1 MTLLDAVRA
10 TLRRLHY
17 SPRTEEAYVH
27 WIRQFIRFHAGRHPR
42 QMGAEHLTAFLND
55 LAVTRR
61 TSASTQNQA
70 LCALVFLYKR
80 VLELSVPE
88 LEGLSRARR
97 PEHLPAV
104 LSRREVLALL
114 ERLVPPFRLIGEL
127 LYGSGLRLLE
137 SLSLRVKDV
146 DFDRNQLMVRRGKG
160 QHDRPALLP
169 ARARDALRS
178 QVELVDR
185 GPLGVISPLDR

>member
-10 TLRRLHY
+10 TLRRLHC

-27 WIRQFIRFHAGRHPR
+27 RIRQFIRFHAGRHPR

-55 LAVTRR
+55 LAATRR

-97 PEHLPAV
+97 PEPLPAV

-114 ERLVPPFRLIGEL
+114 ERLVPPLRLVRER

-146 DFDRNQLMVRRGKG
+146 DFDRNQLMVR
-160 QHDRPALLP
+160 
-169 ARARDALRS
+169 
-178 QVELVDR
+178 